1 MKRTIQKGFD
11 YWNYDFN
18 LILLLSIEILFLLDF
33 YYRIN
38 MLNKKGRLKL
48 FSDDLLY
55 LRSH

>member
-1 MKRTIQKGFD
+1 MNRTIQKGFD

-18 LILLLSIEILFLLDF
+18 LILLLLIEILFLLDF
-33 YYRIN
+33 YYYSTHEIE
-38 MLNKKGRLKL
+38 KGRLKL